1 MAGAIRISDYVASDF
16 LCGLELPPW
25 DACGRAATIV
35 EARFSDLSSSYKFID
50 GGIAVHAT
58 AVIEQGAILKAP
70 CIVGEDCFIAAYAYL
85 RGGVWLDSRV
95 AIGPSA
101 EIKSSFICD
110 GSKIAHLNCVG
121 NSIIGRNVNI
131 EAGAIL
137 ANYRNE
143 RDGGEIICFDGQNH
157 IGTGQDKFG
166 ALVGDGC
173 RIGANAVLAPGTILA
188 RGTIVERLSLVDQAA
203 ARQ

>member
-1 MAGAIRISDYVASDF
+1 MAIRMSDYVKSDF

-25 DACGRAATIV
+25 DVCGRAATIV
-35 EARFSDLSSSYKFID
+35 EARFTDLSSSYRFID
-50 GGIAVHAT
+50 ARIAVHVT

-70 CIVGEDCFIAAYAYL
+70 CIVGEDCYIASYAYV
-85 RGGVWLDSRV
+85 RGGVWLESRV
-95 AIGPSA
+95 VLGPSS

-110 GSKIAHLNCVG
+110 GSKIAHLNFVG

-143 RDGGEIICFDGQNH
+143 RDGGEITCFDGQNH
-157 IGTGQDKFG
+157 IGIGQDKFG

-173 RIGANAVLAPGTILA
+173 RIGANAVLAPGTILT
-188 RGTIVERLSLVDQAA
+188 RGTIVERLSLVDQVAT
-203 ARQ
+203 RQ

>member
-1 MAGAIRISDYVASDF
+1 LRQGSDDRRSAVGGSFILIQVHRRENRGPRNGGDRAGR
-16 LCGLELPPW
+16 
-25 DACGRAATIV
+25 
-35 EARFSDLSSSYKFID
+35 
-50 GGIAVHAT
+50 HA
-58 AVIEQGAILKAP
+58 QGP
-70 CIVGEDCFIAAYAYL
+70 CIVGEDCYIASYAYM
-85 RGGVWLDSRV
+85 RGGVWLESRV
-95 AIGPSA
+95 AVGPSA
-101 EIKSSFICD
+101 EVKSSFICD
-110 GSKIAHLNCVG
+110 GSKIAHLNFVG

-131 EAGAIL
+131 EVGAIL

-143 RDGGEIICFDGQNH
+143 HDGGEIICFDGQNR

-188 RGTIVERLSLVDQAA
+188 RGIVERLSLVDRAA

>member
-1 MAGAIRISDYVASDF
+1 VSDF

-25 DACGRAATIV
+25 DACDRAATIL
-35 EARFSDLSSSYKFID
+35 EARLANLSSSYRFLD
-50 GGIAVHAT
+50 DRIAVHVT
-58 AVIEQGAILKAP
+58 AAVEQGAILKAP
-70 CIVGEDCFIAAYAYL
+70 CIVGEACYVASYAYM
-85 RGGVWLDSRV
+85 RGGVWLESRV
-95 AIGPSA
+95 TVGPSA
-101 EIKSSFICD
+101 EVKSSFICD
-110 GSKIAHLNCVG
+110 GSKIAHLNFVG

-157 IGTGQDKFG
+157 IGTGQEKFG

-188 RGTIVERLSLVDQAA
+188 RGTIVERLSLVDQLAT
-203 ARQ
+203 RQ

>member
-1 MAGAIRISDYVASDF
+1 M
-16 LCGLELPPW
+16 
-25 DACGRAATIV
+25 
-35 EARFSDLSSSYKFID
+35 
-50 GGIAVHAT
+50 AT

-70 CIVGEDCFIAAYAYL
+70 CIVGEDCFIAAYTYI

-110 GSKIAHLNCVG
+110 GSKIAHLNFAG

-131 EAGAIL
+131 EAGAL
-137 ANYRNE
+137 SANYRNE

-166 ALVGDGC
+166 ALPARFWRVARSSNGSPLWTRPRRGNDFLQ
-173 RIGANAVLAPGTILA
+173 RA
-188 RGTIVERLSLVDQAA
+188 RG
-203 ARQ
+203 